1 MFIHSFYYDKI
12 LLVIFMDFIKDINEK
27 TILVVPSN
35 IKNRVLEYI
44 NNLDSLVQF
53 KMYSLTEIKKY
64 VYFDYDV
71 DAILYLMDKYH
82 YVYEVAH
89 DYIENLYYIEDK
101 EYKEE
106 KLRFL
111 RDLKKELDDNNL
123 LKYNDLFVK
132 SYKNTPFIVFGYPYL
147 SSFDKKVLA
156 NFNYELIENKSIN
169 DKLNVYKFTTLEEEV
184 LFVVNKIIE
193 LINNK
198 VDINN
203 IYLVNLDSDYNSE
216 IVKLFKMFNIPVDIN
231 TSSSVLSTSFGK
243 KVFNCL
249 EESRSLETTLE
260 YMNTFDLTNSYNQ
273 SIYKTVLNVFNK
285 YNGYDYSMDSIISAI
300 KYELLNKSID
310 NNNLSN
316 MVRVGDISSYYD
328 DNSYVFLLGFNQ
340 GSMPRVFKDE
350 DYINDKLKQVVGLD
364 SVNVINKLEKES
376 LINNIKSIKN
386 IIITF
391 KEYYLDKYF
400 YPSNLL
406 NESLFNLV
414 EEESLDTDYSEVYSN
429 IILGNMLD
437 QLVNYDTKDDKLGLY
452 YNSIDTKYM
461 TFDNKFTG
469 LDKNK
474 FKKYIDNKLVLS
486 YTAIDTYYRCAFR
499 YYIGNILKVDKYE
512 ESFDAFIGTLF
523 HYVLSCVY
531 KSGFDLDREYDNYI
545 KDKEFSNKEKFYLKK
560 LKKELRLI
568 CNRLS
573 EFQNDTLLTEVFT
586 EKNIRVDKSTD
597 VNVIFKG
604 IVDKIMYKEIDNMTY
619 VSIIDYKTGHA
630 EINLTNAIHG
640 IGMQLIVYLYL
651 ICKNGLFNN
660 YTCVGFYLQ
669 KILNK
674 EVKID
679 KNKTYLEL
687 KNEDLKLLGYSI
699 DDQESLSKFDP
710 TYVES
715 KYIASMKL
723 NADGTFSRYAKVLS
737 KETMNK
743 LIELVDKKIDKAR
756 DDILS
761 CMFDINPKWID
772 KDKESTGCQF
782 CKYNDICFMR
792 NEDYVNLKK
801 YKDLSFLEEGDINA

>member
-27 TILVVPSN
+27 TILVIPSN

-44 NNLDSLVQF
+44 NNLDTLVQF
-53 KMYSLTEIKKY
+53 KMYSLNEIKKY

-82 YVYEVAH
+82 YVYEVAR
-89 DYIENLYYIEDK
+89 DYIENLYYIEEK

-106 KLRFL
+106 KLKFL
-111 RDLKKELDDNNL
+111 KDLKKELDDNNL

-147 SSFDKKVLA
+147 SSFDKKVL
-156 NFNYELIENKSIN
+156 NSFNYKVIENKSIN

-184 LFVVNKIIE
+184 LFVINKIIE

-203 IYLVNLDSDYNSE
+203 IYLVNLDSDYNGE
-216 IVKLFKMFNIPVDIN
+216 VIKLFKMFNIPVDIN
-231 TSSSVLSTSFGK
+231 TSSSILSTSFGK
-243 KVFNCL
+243 KVFDYL
-249 EESRSLETTLE
+249 EESKSLEATLE

-273 SIYKTVLNVFNK
+273 SIYKTILNVFNK
-285 YNGYDYSMDSIISAI
+285 YNGYDYSMDSIVSAI

-316 MVRVGDISSYYD
+316 MIRVGDISSYYD

-340 GSMPRVFKDE
+340 GSMPRVFRDE

-376 LINNIKSIKN
+376 LISNIKSIKN
-386 IIITF
+386 LTITF

-406 NESLFNLV
+406 NEPLFNLI
-414 EEESLDTDYSEVYSN
+414 EGEKIDTDYSTLYSN

-437 QLVNYDTKDDKLGLY
+437 QLVNYDTRGDKLSLY
-452 YNSIDTKYM
+452 YNSIDSKYM

-499 YYIGNILKVDKYE
+499 YYIGNVLKVDKYE

-531 KSGFDLDREYDNYI
+531 KDDFDLDRIYDDYI
-545 KDKEFSNKEKFYLKK
+545 KDKEFSNKEKFYLNK
-560 LKKELRLI
+560 LKNELRLI

-573 EFQNDTLLTEVFT
+573 DFQNDTLLTDVFT

-630 EINLTNAIHG
+630 EIDLTNAVHG

-651 ICKNGLFNN
+651 ICKTELFNN

-679 KNKTYLEL
+679 KSKTYLEL
-687 KNEDLKLLGYSI
+687 KNDELKLLGYST
-699 DDQESLSKFDP
+699 DEQDALSKFDP
-710 TYVES
+710 SYVES

-723 NADGTFSRYAKVLS
+723 NADGSFSRYSKVLS
-737 KETMNK
+737 KKTMDK
-743 LIELVDKKIDKAR
+743 LINLVDKKINRAR
-756 DDILS
+756 DEILA
-761 CMFDINPKWID
+761 CAFDINPKWID
-772 KDKESTGCQF
+772 RDKESTGCQF